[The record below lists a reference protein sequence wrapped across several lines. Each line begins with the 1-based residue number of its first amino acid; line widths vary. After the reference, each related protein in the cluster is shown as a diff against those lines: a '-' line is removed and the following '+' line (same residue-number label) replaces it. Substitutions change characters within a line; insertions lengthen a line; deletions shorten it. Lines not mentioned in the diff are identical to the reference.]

1 MTPATIGIIGIVALF
16 ALLAIRMPVGI
27 VMMVIGLFGTAEYTK
42 AILKAMGVTGS

>member
-27 VMMVIGLFGTAEYTK
+27 VMMVVGLFGTAALNGWAPAL
-42 AILKAMGVTGS
+42 AILGH